1 MASKTTKSAGSRK
14 NAGARSNTG
23 SRKTSAARTSSVKKN
38 SSAARKS
45 SSYRSPDPVMNTE
58 ILCWCLLGAS
68 AVMFICVIGF
78 GGKIGNAF
86 GDLLF
91 GIMGTNAY
99 LFPFLVFFLTLYL
112 MMTHGERFAKI
123 RAISCIVLFCVLCGV
138 WQLISYSGLTGS
150 SVSDYFEVGQQ
161 YHTGGGAIGGA
172 LILFFVISGAGLDL
186 GVLTKASSVLIGL
199 VYILSRALGKY
210 LGARGSAR
218 LMKCDKTVVDYLGIT
233 LFPQAGVA
241 LGMCVTA
248 AVLPDGALIRNIILF
263 AVLIYELIGPL
274 LTKWALTRAG
284 DIKPQTDEQ
293 RHRRE
298 NMLAALREEKN

>member
-1 MASKTTKSAGSRK
+1 
-14 NAGARSNTG
+14 
-23 SRKTSAARTSSVKKN
+23 
-38 SSAARKS
+38 
-45 SSYRSPDPVMNTE
+45 MNTE

-172 LILFFVISGAGLDL
+172 LLPPQPQ
-186 GVLTKASSVLIGL
+186 
-199 VYILSRALGKY
+199 R
-210 LGARGSAR
+210 ARGNRVRAPIQR
-218 LMKCDKTVVDYLGIT
+218 LQPQPLG
-233 LFPQAGVA
+233 LLQQLRGGQRP
-241 LGMCVTA
+241 
-248 AVLPDGALIRNIILF
+248 IRS
-263 AVLIYELIGPL
+263 G
-274 LTKWALTRAG
+274 TMT
-284 DIKPQTDEQ
+284 
-293 RHRRE
+293 
-298 NMLAALREEKN
+298 M

>member
-1 MASKTTKSAGSRK
+1 
-14 NAGARSNTG
+14 
-23 SRKTSAARTSSVKKN
+23 
-38 SSAARKS
+38 
-45 SSYRSPDPVMNTE
+45 MNTE

-112 MMTHGERFAKI
+112 MVTHGERSAKI

-172 LILFFVISGAGLDL
+172 LILFFHPTVGLAGTWKKLFISAG
-186 GVLTKASSVLIGL
+186 
-199 VYILSRALGKY
+199 
-210 LGARGSAR
+210 
-218 LMKCDKTVVDYLGIT
+218 
-233 LFPQAGVA
+233 
-241 LGMCVTA
+241 
-248 AVLPDGALIRNIILF
+248 
-263 AVLIYELIGPL
+263 
-274 LTKWALTRAG
+274 
-284 DIKPQTDEQ
+284 
-293 RHRRE
+293 
-298 NMLAALREEKN
+298 